1 MTPSITVSDAKA
13 IRALAHPTRLALLE
27 ILGGEGSATATRC
40 AELSGQ
46 SVASCSFHLRTLAR
60 FGYIEAVPGEGRQKP
75 WRLTSLRQQIATDR
89 NTEAGAADSSAA
101 KASRAAGDAFG
112 EFFLGHEFAR
122 IRAWMQRRGEESE
135 AWRRASLMSG
145 ATAWLTPEELA
156 EIKAEVD
163 AVIERHFVR
172 RLREDGRREGGGR
185 EEGRRT
191 DGRPTDGRPTDGRQP
206 VRLFVASSV
215 GLFNPAGA

>member
-1 MTPSITVSDAKA
+1 MPPSITVSDPKA

-60 FGYIEAVPGEGRQKP
+60 FGFIEAVPGEGRQKP
-75 WRLTSLRQQIATDR
+75 WRLTSLRQEIARDTGP
-89 NTEAGAADSSAA
+89 ASGGGAS
-101 KASRAAGDAFG
+101 KTAGDAFD

-122 IRAWMQRRGEESE
+122 IRAWIERRGQEPE

-145 ATAWLTPEELA
+145 ATAWLTPEELSEINA
-156 EIKAEVD
+156 EMD
-163 AVIERHFVR
+163 ALIERHFVR
-172 RLREDGRREGGGR
+172 RLQADERRSEGSGPIGRR
-185 EEGRRT
+185 
-191 DGRPTDGRPTDGRQP
+191 TDGRQP

-215 GLFNPAGA
+215 GLFNPAGD

>member
-1 MTPSITVSDAKA
+1 VLVTEAARPDPDVRRPISDPTA

-27 ILGGEGSATATRC
+27 ILAGEGQATATRC

-60 FGYIEAVPGEGRQKP
+60 HGFVEAVPGPGREKP
-75 WRLTSLRQQIATDR
+75 WRLTSLRQEVSDDS
-89 NTEAGAADSSAA
+89 GAA
-101 KASRAAGDAFG
+101 GTAFD

-122 IRAWMQRRGEESE
+122 IRSWLQRRGEEPE
-135 AWRRASLMSG
+135 AWRRASFMSG

-156 EIKAEVD
+156 EIGAEIG
-163 AVIERHFVR
+163 ALIERRFVER
-172 RLREDGRREGGGR
+172 VRSGAAE
-185 EEGRRT
+185 
-191 DGRPTDGRPTDGRQP
+191 PGRQP

-215 GLFNPAGA
+215 GLFDPTD